1 MKKIFGLLS
10 CCIVFGIGCTK
21 TALNDANNGEIIPTI
36 STIAHRSFAT
46 QEVLEAQ

>member
-10 CCIVFGIGCTK
+10 CCIVFGIGFTK
-21 TALNDANNGEIIPTI
+21 TALNDANNDEIIPTI